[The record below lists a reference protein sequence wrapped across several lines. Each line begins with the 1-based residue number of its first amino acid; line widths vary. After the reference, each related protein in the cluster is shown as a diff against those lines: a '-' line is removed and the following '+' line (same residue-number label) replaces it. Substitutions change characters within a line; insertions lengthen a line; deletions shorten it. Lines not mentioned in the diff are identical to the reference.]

1 MNGVVF
7 HTSAST
13 MIARDGIWSVSGA
26 LPSGSRFAR

>member
-7 HTSAST
+7 HTSARMMMPS
-13 MIARDGIWSVSGA
+13 DGIWCVSGA